1 MNIINKQKIDPKEYE
16 LIRNSYFVNVFLLI
30 TLSLFFGLIGL
41 TIAEVKTN
49 FYVIQNV
56 AVLILLIMFWVI
68 TIRNTRRAIYIYRV
82 TLLGNLL
89 WVLLLWE
96 AAFLVSQNI
105 YILVVGVLINILAFI
120 SRAQNLRK
128 KLENARSIN
137 KTSGR
142 LDLEKGLFY
151 FQNKLYFNSPEQA
164 ENKERIIQVIGRIL
178 YPLGPFLGYFLSR
191 LFGEKGVI
199 WLYFMLTYIGM
210 LLGATYLGVIIE
222 LRDIEQDTGKEMM
235 IPLKKAEKKRA

>member
-1 MNIINKQKIDPKEYE
+1 
-16 LIRNSYFVNVFLLI
+16 
-30 TLSLFFGLIGL
+30 
-41 TIAEVKTN
+41 
-49 FYVIQNV
+49 
-56 AVLILLIMFWVI
+56 
-68 TIRNTRRAIYIYRV
+68 
-82 TLLGNLL
+82 
-89 WVLLLWE
+89 
-96 AAFLVSQNI
+96 
-105 YILVVGVLINILAFI
+105 
-120 SRAQNLRK
+120 
-128 KLENARSIN
+128 LENARSIN